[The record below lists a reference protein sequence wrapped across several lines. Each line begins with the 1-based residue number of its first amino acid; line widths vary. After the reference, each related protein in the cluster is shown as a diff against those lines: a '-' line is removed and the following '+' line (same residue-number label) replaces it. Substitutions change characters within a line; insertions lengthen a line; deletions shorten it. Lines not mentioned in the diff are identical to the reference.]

1 MSTTNPCSSRFTR
14 VSVRAE
20 KDKAEDEATS
30 ARTAIESSLESYSY
44 GQISLRTLDNDYTDE
59 DENS

>member
-1 MSTTNPCSSRFTR
+1 MGHPSKEGIERMVNG
-14 VSVRAE
+14 AE

-30 ARTAIESSLESYSY
+30 ARTATESSLESYSY
-44 GQISLRTLDNDYTDE
+44 DQMSSRTLDNGYTDE

>member
-1 MSTTNPCSSRFTR
+1 MVNE
-14 VSVRAE
+14 AE

-30 ARTAIESSLESYSY
+30 ARTATESSLESYSY
-44 GQISLRTLDNDYTDE
+44 DRMSLRTLDNEYTDE

>member
-1 MSTTNPCSSRFTR
+1 MVNE
-14 VSVRAE
+14 AE

-30 ARTAIESSLESYSY
+30 ARTATESSLESYSY
-44 GQISLRTLDNDYTDE
+44 DQMSLRTLDNVYTDE